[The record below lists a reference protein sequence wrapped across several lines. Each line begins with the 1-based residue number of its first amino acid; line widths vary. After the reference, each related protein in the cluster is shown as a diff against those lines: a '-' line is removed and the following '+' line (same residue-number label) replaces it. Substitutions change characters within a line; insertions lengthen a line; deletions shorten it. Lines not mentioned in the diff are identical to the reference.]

1 MSFAADGVS
10 SSIKFGTGSGVT
22 ERMRITPAGNV
33 GIGTSSPGGLLD
45 INSSTGN
52 DRLLLSYSGSVK
64 CAFGVTTGGVAYMY
78 HHTSA
83 TFPMYIGTTGNF
95 GINNS
100 SPAQKLDVTG
110 SGLFSSSVTASG
122 FFNSSDIR
130 LKELV
135 DITYDPLGITLIT
148 YKWKDGSDDKNHVG
162 YSAQQ
167 VQEHMPDAVS
177 ENQEGFLSVDYIQVL
192 VAKVA
197 ALEERIKELE
207 DK

>member
-1 MSFAADGVS
+1 MFCFWTRITCINCCSNVCNHIVAIGNS
-10 SSIKFGTGSGVT
+10 NLTSTSIYGIQVGWNRSGGSGEIDLIANRGGGSEGGFRFYDYTNAGALNLLVT
-22 ERMRITPAGNV
+22 I
-33 GIGTSSPGGLLD
+33 L
-45 INSSTGN
+45 
-52 DRLLLSYSGSVK
+52 
-64 CAFGVTTGGVAYMY
+64 
-78 HHTSA
+78 
-83 TFPMYIGTTGNF
+83 
-95 GINNS
+95 
-100 SPAQKLDVTG
+100 G
-110 SGLFSSSVTASG
+110 SGATTFSSSVTATG

-177 ENQEGFLSVDYIQVL
+177 ENKEGFLSVDYIQVL

-197 ALEERIKELE
+197 ALEKRVKELE